1 MKEYTPPSPF
11 LKSFTC
17 PHCGSF
23 ALHDEILLGSR
34 NCFPGVYLIN
44 NKDGSGRFGENE
56 IFEFRRCCA
65 CNKTSILKIKGA
77 IVFENGI
84 TRFKPFREFEL
95 VYPQLF
101 NAIEPNSDMPED
113 IKAFFNEARSV
124 SKNSTRA
131 ATALLR
137 IATEKL
143 VKDLLGL
150 KGSEYANTKMHHAI
164 ERLYQEKNLNTNI
177 YKALMSLKLFG
188 NEASHPNED
197 LSRLEAY
204 FSNDKD
210 LMNKLFNLLN
220 LIVDDLIS
228 KPKQIEELFNSA
240 PRKNIK
246 SDQ

>member
-1 MKEYTPPSPF
+1 M
-11 LKSFTC
+11 
-17 PHCGSF
+17 
-23 ALHDEILLGSR
+23 
-34 NCFPGVYLIN
+34 
-44 NKDGSGRFGENE
+44 
-56 IFEFRRCCA
+56 
-65 CNKTSILKIKGA
+65 
-77 IVFENGI
+77 
-84 TRFKPFREFEL
+84 
-95 VYPQLF
+95 
-101 NAIEPNSDMPED
+101 
-113 IKAFFNEARSV
+113 
-124 SKNSTRA
+124 
-131 ATALLR
+131 R

-150 KGSEYANTKMHHAI
+150 KGSEYANTKMHDAI

-240 PRKNIK
+240 PRKNIPQQPQNNK
-246 SDQ
+246 E

>member
-1 MKEYTPPSPF
+1 MKNYIAPNPSI
-11 LKSFTC
+11 KSFTC
-17 PHCGSF
+17 PHCGSYS
-23 ALHDEILLGSR
+23 LHENLPIINNRPDR
-34 NCFPGVYLIN
+34 NVYLRN
-44 NKDGSGRFGENE
+44 DSDGKGLYGENE
-56 IFEFRRCCA
+56 IFVFRRCCA
-65 CNKTSILKIKGA
+65 CNKTSILKIKGLLA
-77 IVFENGI
+77 FGNE
-84 TRFKPFREFEL
+84 FKSFREFEL
-95 VYPQLF
+95 IYPKIF
-101 NAIEPNSDMPED
+101 NVIEPNPDMPED
-113 IKAFFNEARSV
+113 VKNFFNEARSV
-124 SKNSTRA
+124 SDNSTRA

-150 KGSEYANTKMHHAI
+150 KGSEYANTKMHDAI
-164 ERLYQEKNLNTNI
+164 ERLYKGKNLNLSI

-197 LSRLEAY
+197 LSRLEEY

-240 PRKNIK
+240 PRKNTAQTNK
-246 SDQ
+246 

>member
-1 MKEYTPPSPF
+1 MKDYIAPNPSIR
-11 LKSFTC
+11 SFTC

-23 ALHDEILLGSR
+23 ALHQTLPIMNNKQDQ
-34 NCFPGVYLIN
+34 NVYLLNDSNGKGI
-44 NKDGSGRFGENE
+44 FGENE
-56 IFEFRRCCA
+56 IFVFRRCCA

-77 IVFENGI
+77 LVFESG
-84 TRFKPFREFEL
+84 FKSFREFEL
-95 VYPQLF
+95 VYPKIF
-101 NAIEPNSDMPED
+101 NATEPNPDMPEE

-124 SKNSTRA
+124 SNNSTRA

-150 KGSEYANTKMHHAI
+150 KGSEYANTKMHQAI
-164 ERLYQEKNLNTNI
+164 ERLYKEKNLNTNI

-197 LSRLEAY
+197 LSRLESY

-210 LMNKLFNLLN
+210 LMNKLFSLLN

-240 PRKNIK
+240 PRKKQNP
-246 SDQ
+246 DQ